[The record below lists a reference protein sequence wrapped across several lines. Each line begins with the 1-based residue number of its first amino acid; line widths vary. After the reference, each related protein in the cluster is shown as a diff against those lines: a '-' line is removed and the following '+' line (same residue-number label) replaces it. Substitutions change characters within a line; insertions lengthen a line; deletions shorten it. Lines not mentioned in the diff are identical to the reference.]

1 MHIIRLCLSM
11 LVLTIVAPSLS
22 LSEEPK
28 APKYK
33 RNVSLVS
40 VYKARVINTSEK
52 TQIIGRLVAL
62 GPTVITADVA
72 QEVLQKHV
80 KIGEDV
86 TKGQLLITL
95 KSTDIKRSIK
105 RLKAE
110 KFLEEKSSNLLR
122 QQLRLRKAKVER
134 AKGLRDKKALSQDS
148 FETTKILFL
157 QVQQQ
162 LMQRKYNIEKIN
174 LLLEESLEDL
184 SATQII
190 APVSGNIIEVDAQ
203 IGIILKE
210 GQKVA
215 SIFVPSASEIEAN
228 LRTDVASLVQTGSEV
243 QIKFGDQRFSGQLR
257 ALVKVE
263 NTRTGTRVARIQVVE
278 TLPSSIGVIG
288 TRFMLDI
295 PIGVASPKLLVP
307 KDALVPSGEKQI
319 IFVFE
324 KGFAKRRNVVLGAS
338 IGELIEI
345 KKGINSGEMVII
357 RGNEGIRSNQP
368 VRLKNNLRKKRNKKF
383 SLKNKLNL

>member
-184 SATQII
+184 SATQIT

-324 KGFAKRRNVVLGAS
+324 KGFAKKRNVVLGAS

-357 RGNEGIRSNQP
+357 RGNEGVRSNQP
-368 VRLKNNLRKKRNKKF
+368 VRLKNNLRKKNKKF

>member
-1 MHIIRLCLSM
+1 M
-11 LVLTIVAPSLS
+11 
-22 LSEEPK
+22 
-28 APKYK
+28 
-33 RNVSLVS
+33 
-40 VYKARVINTSEK
+40 
-52 TQIIGRLVAL
+52 
-62 GPTVITADVA
+62 
-72 QEVLQKHV
+72 
-80 KIGEDV
+80 
-86 TKGQLLITL
+86 
-95 KSTDIKRSIK
+95 
-105 RLKAE
+105 
-110 KFLEEKSSNLLR
+110 
-122 QQLRLRKAKVER
+122 
-134 AKGLRDKKALSQDS
+134 
-148 FETTKILFL
+148 
-157 QVQQQ
+157 
-162 LMQRKYNIEKIN
+162 
-174 LLLEESLEDL
+174 
-184 SATQII
+184 
-190 APVSGNIIEVDAQ
+190 
-203 IGIILKE
+203 
-210 GQKVA
+210 A